1 MCQLLAP
8 KATGAPGQL
17 VDTSTLL
24 PRGQTRGGQPEGRQQ
39 PQGATG
45 VPPWFQ
51 GRFKVVSRSFQG
63 SFKIISGFL
72 LRPSAL
78 CSASERAGR
87 LIRPALPWRR
97 WPEHPAL
104 N

>member
-1 MCQLLAP
+1 MCQPLTP
-8 KATGAPGQL
+8 KPTGAQAQR
-17 VDTSTLL
+17 VNATTLL
-24 PRGQTRGGQPEGRQQ
+24 PRGQARGGQPEGRRR
-39 PQGATG
+39 PQGAAV